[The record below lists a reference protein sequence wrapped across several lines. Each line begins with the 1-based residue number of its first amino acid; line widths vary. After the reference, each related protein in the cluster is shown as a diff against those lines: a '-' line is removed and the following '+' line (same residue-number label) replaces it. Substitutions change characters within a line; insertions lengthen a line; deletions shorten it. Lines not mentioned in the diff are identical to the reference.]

1 MNIFIPKLVQRY
13 QVPLLSEAFQN
24 SPRWS
29 TRMGTEKTVLVKQE
43 YLEKINT
50 YVIRNVANQEDQF
63 LKVQSLSAVHV
74 LQY

>member
-29 TRMGTEKTVLVKQE
+29 TQMGTEKTVLVKQE
-43 YLEKINT
+43 YLEKINI

-63 LKVQSLSAVHV
+63 LKVQSLRNRNIM
-74 LQY
+74 Q

>member
-29 TRMGTEKTVLVKQE
+29 IRMGTEKSVLVKQE
-43 YLEKINT
+43 YLEKINI

-63 LKVQSLSAVHV
+63 LKVQSLRNRNIM
-74 LQY
+74 Q

>member
-43 YLEKINT
+43 YLQKINI

-63 LKVQSLSAVHV
+63 LKVQSLRNRNIM
-74 LQY
+74 Q

>member
-29 TRMGTEKTVLVKQE
+29 TRMGTEKAVLVKQE
-43 YLEKINT
+43 YLEKINI
-50 YVIRNVANQEDQF
+50 YVIRNVTNQEDQF
-63 LKVQSLSAVHV
+63 LKVQSLRNRNIM
-74 LQY
+74 Q

>member
-29 TRMGTEKTVLVKQE
+29 TRMGTENCLGKTRIFGKDQH
-43 YLEKINT
+43 
-50 YVIRNVANQEDQF
+50 IRNKKCCKPRGSVSKSTVSE
-63 LKVQSLSAVHV
+63 K
-74 LQY
+74 